1 MKKKEIKL
9 AIIGLGYVGL
19 PLCIEFGK
27 KRKVIGFDLNKK
39 RIENLKKNIDDN
51 KEFNKLSIKRS
62 KKTFFTSRI
71 EDLKEANCFIVA
83 VPTPVT
89 KNLKPDL
96 SFLVSASKIVG
107 KLLKKNDIVIY
118 ESTVFPGCTEE
129 YCVPVL
135 EKFSKLKFK
144 QDFHCGYSPERI
156 NPGDKIYT
164 ISKIK
169 KIVSASNKKTLNI
182 INNLYLEIIKAG
194 THLTSSIK
202 IAESAKVI
210 ENIQRDINIAL
221 MNELSVVFQKLKIP
235 TSEVIKAASSKW
247 NFLKFEPGLVGG
259 HCINVDPYYMAYIAK
274 KNHINTKIIL
284 AGRSTNDNVSIL
296 IVKKLLEKMKEKKI
310 NFKKSKI
317 LILGFSFKENVSD
330 HRNTQIIK
338 IYNELKKKILKINI
352 YDPHCS
358 VKEVKKKYKIKLENK
373 LNFEKK
379 YDAILVA
386 VKHKKF
392 FEIKNKIKLLTKEN
406 SVVFDV
412 KNFLPK
418 NLSDITL

>member
-1 MKKKEIKL
+1 MNKKIKL

-19 PLCIEFGK
+19 PLCLEFGK
-27 KRKVIGFDLNKK
+27 NRKVIGFDLNKK

-51 KEFNKLSIKRS
+51 KEFNKLSIRYS
-62 KKTFFTSRI
+62 KKTLFTSRV
-71 EDLKEANCFIVA
+71 EDLNEANCFIIA

-96 SFLVSASKIVG
+96 SYLVSASKIVG
-107 KLLKKNDIVIY
+107 RLLKKNDIVIY

-144 QDFHCGYSPERI
+144 EDFHCGYSPERI
-156 NPGDKIYT
+156 NPGDKIHT

-194 THLTSSIK
+194 THLASSIK

-221 MNELSVVFQKLKIP
+221 MNELSIVFQKLKIP
-235 TSEVIKAASSKW
+235 TLEVIKAASSKW

-284 AGRSTNDNVSIL
+284 AGRSTNDNISIL
-296 IVKKLLEKMKEKKI
+296 IVKTLLKKMNEKKI
-310 NFKKSKI
+310 NIKKSKV

-330 HRNTQIIK
+330 HRNTQVIK
-338 IYNELKKKILKINI
+338 IYNELKKKISKIDI

-358 VKEVKKKYKIKLENK
+358 IKEVKKKNKINLEKK
-373 LNFEKK
+373 LNFKK
-379 YDAILVA
+379 
-386 VKHKKF
+386 
-392 FEIKNKIKLLTKEN
+392 KI
-406 SVVFDV
+406 
-412 KNFLPK
+412 
-418 NLSDITL
+418 